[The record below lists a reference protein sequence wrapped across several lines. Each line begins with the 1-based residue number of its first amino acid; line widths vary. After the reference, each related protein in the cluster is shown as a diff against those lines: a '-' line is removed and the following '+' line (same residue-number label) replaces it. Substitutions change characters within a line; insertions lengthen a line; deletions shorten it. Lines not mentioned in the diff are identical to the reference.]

1 MSSDDIY
8 FYKDLKIPNPSK
20 FIYINRV
27 KLGVSLIRLR

>member
-1 MSSDDIY
+1 MFNNMSSDDIY

-27 KLGVSLIRLR
+27 KL